1 MVGLFSMVVKFVS
14 TFAERAMT
22 DIMQQTLP
30 DVLKNAPL
38 SNSERELSQLR
49 SELESRQQDVE
60 LKKRELEL
68 RAKISAD
75 NLRLMQQHHVEN
87 IDLKLKEIQANYD
100 AQHWQGIL
108 SRDET
113 IDVLRQGQQKNR
125 FLILLSPPD
134 VSPSCPLT
142 FQHDLGKT
150 LRSKVKEF
158 VEIYYPHNSDFPVQF
173 FGKFFKSTI
182 FDTEAA
188 QLESL
193 LSPIPTAVIFSDLTN
208 KELLLH
214 VHVWGTLGG
223 KISLSS
229 SFEWKSEYKKLLA
242 AGNDEED
249 ALDEIQDA
257 IVQTHKLLSG
267 FLTDLYFLQMN
278 PFYEPQLFKMDKAVY
293 PAELTAQLLDQLQQ
307 LQQQRRAEYDQL
319 LLSKGQRKIEI
330 KTASELPKEKQINNI
345 VFSEDAVIKE
355 QFEEFVIIEGDEA
368 VAMDTIT
375 GLIWMRFSL
384 GQGWENNTT
393 VGEVE
398 WMKDLESVF
407 SDIELINELCDG
419 DWRLPTIDELKTL
432 ITKKKN
438 SDGNYINADV
448 FPKNDFL
455 PYLSSTEH
463 YDDEV
468 DYELMAEMGMDMR
481 AILTVDFSEG
491 SANPIM
497 PAIAM
502 ACAVRLVRDGQ

>member
-1 MVGLFSMVVKFVS
+1 MLGLFSMVVSFVS
-14 TFAERAMT
+14 SFAERAMT
-22 DIMQQTLP
+22 EIMQQSLP
-30 DVLKNAPL
+30 DALKYAPL
-38 SNSERELSQLR
+38 SDNERQLSQLHG
-49 SELESRQQDVE
+49 ELESRQQDVE

-75 NLRLMQQHHVEN
+75 NLRLMQQHHAEN
-87 IDLKLKEIQANYD
+87 IGLKLKEIQANYD

-113 IDVLRQGQQKNR
+113 IEVLKQGQQKNR

-142 FQHDLGKT
+142 LQHDLGKT

-214 VHVWGTLGG
+214 VHVWGLTGG

-267 FLTDLYFLQMN
+267 FLTDLYFLQIN
-278 PFYEPQLFKMDKAVY
+278 PFHEPQLFKMDKSAY
-293 PAELTAQLLDQLQQ
+293 PAELTEQLFGQLQR
-307 LQQQRRAEYDQL
+307 LQQERRAEYDHL
-319 LLSKGQRKIEI
+319 LIEKEQRKIEQEAI
-330 KTASELPKEKQINNI
+330 KPSSVRRIGKFMVDDGIAT
-345 VFSEDAVIKE
+345 
-355 QFEEFVIIEGDEA
+355 
-368 VAMDTIT
+368 DTQT
-375 GLIWMRFSL
+375 GLMWCRFAV
-384 GQGWENNTT
+384 GQTWKNDTAVGDLIEVDWENAFAAA
-393 VGEVE
+393 EVFNL
-398 WMKDLESVF
+398 KANYGGF
-407 SDIELINELCDG
+407 S
-419 DWRLPTIDELKTL
+419 DWRLPTIDELRTL
-432 ITKKKN
+432 IDEIKGTEYN
-438 SDGNYINADV
+438 WIDEDV
-448 FPKNDFL
+448 FPNNGMIFWSSSSDASSSDDAWIVDFL
-455 PYLSSTEH
+455 SASYF
-463 YDDEV
+463 DMNKNN
-468 DYELMAEMGMDMR
+468 DY
-481 AILTVDFSEG
+481 
-491 SANPIM
+491 
-497 PAIAM
+497 
-502 ACAVRLVRDGQ
+502 AVRFVRSK

>member
-1 MVGLFSMVVKFVS
+1 MVGLFSMVISFVS
-14 TFAERAMT
+14 SFAERAMT
-22 DIMQQTLP
+22 DIMQQALP
-30 DVLKNAPL
+30 DVLKEAPL
-38 SNSERELSQLR
+38 SDNERELSHLR

-100 AQHWQGIL
+100 TQHWQGIL

-113 IDVLRQGQQKNR
+113 IEVLKQGQQKNR

-142 FQHDLGKT
+142 LQHDLGKT

-293 PAELTAQLLDQLQQ
+293 PAELTAQLLGQLQQ

-319 LLSKGQRKIEI
+319 LLNKGQRKIKQVQEKEHVQK
-330 KTASELPKEKQINNI
+330 KTNQTSTSQRIGKFI
-345 VFSEDAVIKE
+345 VNDGIAR
-355 QFEEFVIIEGDEA
+355 
-368 VAMDTIT
+368 DTKT
-375 GLIWMRFSL
+375 GLTWMRFAY
-384 GQGWENNTT
+384 GQTWKNGTAKGDLLEFPWEIIGILPMEANA
-393 VGEVE
+393 
-398 WMKDLESVF
+398 
-407 SDIELINELCDG
+407 NEYG
-419 DWRLPTIDELKTL
+419 GFTDWRLPTIDELRTL
-432 ITKKKN
+432 IDKNKN
-438 SDGNYINADV
+438 SEGNYINANV
-448 FPKNDFL
+448 FPDNGMNFWSSS
-455 PYLSSTEH
+455 PNIYGCYLADVLDIGDTDIDLDLFEMTN
-463 YDDEV
+463 
-468 DYELMAEMGMDMR
+468 ELG
-481 AILTVDFSEG
+481 VGCS
-491 SANPIM
+491 
-497 PAIAM
+497 
-502 ACAVRLVRDGQ
+502 VRLVRGGQ

>member
-1 MVGLFSMVVKFVS
+1 MIGLFSMVVSFVS
-14 TFAERAMT
+14 SFAERAMT
-22 DIMQQTLP
+22 DIMQQALP
-30 DVLKNAPL
+30 DVLKDAPL
-38 SNSERELSQLR
+38 SDNERELSQLR
-49 SELESRQQDVE
+49 RELDNHQQDVE

-100 AQHWQGIL
+100 AQHWLGIL

-113 IDVLRQGQQKNR
+113 IEVLKQGQQKNR

-214 VHVWGTLGG
+214 VHVWGMMGG

-293 PAELTAQLLDQLQQ
+293 PAELMAQLLGQLGQ
-307 LQQQRRAEYDQL
+307 LKQQRRAEYDQL
-319 LLSKGQRKIEI
+319 LLEKGIPKTGKNEI
-330 KTASELPKEKQINNI
+330 KSSNTKNGRFIIEECFAIDTQTNLVWMRPALGQDWDNEIVVGDALYVDWETAVLSVDEINN
-345 VFSEDAVIKE
+345 
-355 QFEEFVIIEGDEA
+355 
-368 VAMDTIT
+368 
-375 GLIWMRFSL
+375 
-384 GQGWENNTT
+384 
-393 VGEVE
+393 
-398 WMKDLESVF
+398 VF
-407 SDIELINELCDG
+407 SDLGFHN
-419 DWRLPTIDELKTL
+419 DWRLPTVDELKTL
-432 ITKKKN
+432 IDFNKGTEA
-438 SDGNYINADV
+438 NYIDADV
-448 FPKNDFL
+448 FPNNGMYFWTSST
-455 PYLSSTEH
+455 PYSPEDNNELDNTELLNLMQEYATESELSSFS
-463 YDDEV
+463 
-468 DYELMAEMGMDMR
+468 DML
-481 AILTVDFSEG
+481 AGNMVVVYFADGTVGEG
-491 SANPIM
+491 WKKGEF
-497 PAIAM
+497 
-502 ACAVRLVRDGQ
+502 AVRLVRG

>member
-1 MVGLFSMVVKFVS
+1 MIGLFSMVVSFVS
-14 TFAERAMT
+14 SFAERAMT
-22 DIMQQTLP
+22 DIMQQALP
-30 DVLKNAPL
+30 DVLKDAPL
-38 SNSERELSQLR
+38 SDNERELSQLR
-49 SELESRQQDVE
+49 SEMESRQQDVE

-113 IDVLRQGQQKNR
+113 IEVLKQGQQKNR

-214 VHVWGTLGG
+214 VHVWGMMGG

-257 IVQTHKLLSG
+257 IVQTHKLLGG

-278 PFYEPQLFKMDKAVY
+278 PFYEPQLFKMDKVVY
-293 PAELTAQLLDQLQQ
+293 PAELTAQLLSQLQN
-307 LQQQRRAEYDQL
+307 LQQQRRVEYEQL
-319 LLSKGQRKIEI
+319 LLNKGQQ
-330 KTASELPKEKQINNI
+330 KTVSELPKDKQINNL
-345 VFSEDAVIKE
+345 VFSEHTVIKE
-355 QFEEFVIIEGDEA
+355 QFEEFIIIEGEDA
-368 VAMDTIT
+368 VAIDTIT
-375 GLIWMRFSL
+375 GLIWMRLAL
-384 GQGWENNTT
+384 GQNWENNTAVGFPESYSDMET
-393 VGEVE
+393 VF
-398 WMKDLESVF
+398 LI
-407 SDIELINELCDG
+407 IEEINNLCNG

-432 ITKKKN
+432 IDKNKN
-438 SDGNYINADV
+438 SEDYYINANA
-448 FPKNDFL
+448 FPNHGYFT
-455 PYLSSTEH
+455 YLSSTEH
-463 YDDEV
+463 HDDEI
-468 DYELMAEMGMDMR
+468 DYEAMAVMGLELDMR
-481 AILTVDFSEG
+481 AILTVDFSDG
-491 SANPIM
+491 SVAPIF

-502 ACAVRLVRDGQ
+502 MSSVRLVRSIN

>member
-1 MVGLFSMVVKFVS
+1 MIGLFSMVVSFVS
-14 TFAERAMT
+14 SFAERAMT
-22 DIMQQTLP
+22 DIMQQALP
-30 DVLKNAPL
+30 DVLKDAPL
-38 SNSERELSQLR
+38 SDNERELSQLR
-49 SELESRQQDVE
+49 RELDNHQQDVE

-113 IDVLRQGQQKNR
+113 IEVLKQGQQKNR

-214 VHVWGTLGG
+214 VHVWGMMGG

-242 AGNDEED
+242 EGNDDED

-278 PFYEPQLFKMDKAVY
+278 PFYEPQLFKMDKVAY
-293 PAELTAQLLDQLQQ
+293 PEELTVQLLGQLQQ

-319 LLSKGQRKIEI
+319 LLDKGQQKVNQTSTPQRIGKFIVEDGI
-330 KTASELPKEKQINNI
+330 ATDTKTGLTWLRFAYGQTWKNRS
-345 VFSEDAVIKE
+345 A
-355 QFEEFVIIEGDEA
+355 EGDLLLFDWETA
-368 VAMDTIT
+368 AT
-375 GLIWMRFSL
+375 LIPM
-384 GQGWENNTT
+384 ECN
-393 VGEVE
+393 
-398 WMKDLESVF
+398 
-407 SDIELINELCDG
+407 INEYG
-419 DWRLPTIDELKTL
+419 GFTDWRLPTIDELKTL
-432 ITKKKN
+432 IN
-438 SDGNYINADV
+438 RGENHIYADV
-448 FPKNDFL
+448 FPNNNKIPVWSSSPNIYACDMTKDCSGFEGMEDWGLEDLDFL
-455 PYLSSTEH
+455 H
-463 YDDEV
+463 FFGVDEAGE
-468 DYELMAEMGMDMR
+468 DSY
-481 AILTVDFSEG
+481 
-491 SANPIM
+491 
-497 PAIAM
+497 
-502 ACAVRLVRDGQ
+502 AVRLVYSK